1 MLETIIDNGQVIEI
15 KGKEF
20 KTVDELVD
28 SDELFW
34 NDLLLTQSNENG
46 MFYILD
52 SNQGKWY
59 EIENRFTYCTD
70 LQLLLDRNENIKFY
84 LITDE
89 EILSDLEKEFKE
101 FN

>member
-34 NDLLLTQSNENG
+34 NDLLLTQSYENG

-59 EIENRFTYCTD
+59 AIENRFTYCTD

-89 EILSDLEKEFKE
+89 EILSDLEKEF
-101 FN
+101 N